1 MTILLI
7 DISHHNFFFFIKEPM
22 KLKGFLPGAEQLLAS
37 SKQEI
42 HLIGCYRNSYIS
54 LHFLIAQVIIS

>member
-37 SKQEI
+37 AKQEI
-42 HLIGCYRNSYIS
+42 HLIGCYRNK
-54 LHFLIAQVIIS
+54 